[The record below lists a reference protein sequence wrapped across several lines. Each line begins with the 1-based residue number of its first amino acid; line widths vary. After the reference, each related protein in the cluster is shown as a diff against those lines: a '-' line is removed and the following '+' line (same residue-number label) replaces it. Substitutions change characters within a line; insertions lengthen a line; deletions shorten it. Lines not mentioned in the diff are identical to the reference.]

1 METAVVTAAGEGSR
15 LLPLTRGMRK
25 ELLPLCARSVNGG
38 ITLKPLLNM
47 IFEQLYSVGIRRF
60 CFVLR
65 KGENTWKNYLA
76 LNDEYMTRIKEK
88 GKSYEDIERLKKM
101 IDDSEIGFAYQPTP
115 KGFGDAVAKAERFVK
130 DEDFIVHAGDGY
142 VMSGEE
148 VLRKL
153 IKIHS
158 DSKPGATLISREV
171 KDATRYGVVN
181 GVEKEVSGDTV
192 LDIGDIV
199 EKSPNP
205 PSNKAL
211 IAVYAFNRSIF
222 GELHANSPNERT
234 KELELTDG
242 IRSLLSS
249 GSKIYAMPLNQDSNQ
264 WLSVGSIEGYLKAFD
279 ATRMN
284 PPN

>member
-1 METAVVTAAGEGSR
+1 METAVITAAGEGSR

-25 ELLPLCARSVNGG
+25 EFLPLCSRSVNGG
-38 ITLKPLLNM
+38 ITLKPLLNL

-65 KGENTWKNYLA
+65 KGESTWKNYLK
-76 LNDEYMTRIKEK
+76 LNDEYINRIKEK
-88 GKSYEDIERLKKM
+88 GKSYEDIDRLKKM
-101 IDDSEIGFAYQPTP
+101 IDDSEISFAYQPTP

-142 VMSGEE
+142 LLGGEE
-148 VLRKL
+148 VLRNL

-158 DSKPGATLISREV
+158 NAKPAATLISREV

-181 GVEKEVSGDTV
+181 GVEKEAVGERV
-192 LDIGDIV
+192 LDVSDIV

-211 IAVYAFNRSIF
+211 LAVYAFNSAIF
-222 GELHANSPNERT
+222 GELHSNSPNERT

-242 IRSLLSS
+242 VKSLLTS
-249 GSKIYAMPLNQDSNQ
+249 GSKIYAIHLNQERNQ
-264 WLSVGSIEGYLKAFD
+264 WLSVGSIDGYLKAFD
-279 ATRMN
+279 AARLN
-284 PPN
+284 PP